1 LIDPFQPS
9 VWLADLFSRHGFW
22 WGLPAVF
29 LVGLGLN
36 LTPCVYP
43 MIPVTLAFF
52 SHQASGNVRRAVQLA
67 VVYVLGM
74 SLNYALLGVIAAR
87 TGMLFGSWLQQPL
100 VLVAIAA
107 MITSLALS
115 LFGLYEL
122 RLPSAIANRFGQAS
136 TGLWG
141 AFVMGLLVGFVAA
154 PCIGPVVLAL
164 LLIVGQIG
172 NPVGG
177 FLLFFIMGLGMG
189 LPYVVLAVAVHR
201 VKRLPKAGR
210 WLIWVKRLLGVAL
223 LGVAFFFVR
232 PLIFK
237 PEPSVGWAPYRE
249 AVFEEAQR
257 AGRPVIIDVYAD
269 WCVPCVEMDHVTFRH
284 PDVVRALAPVTTMRL
299 DVTSD
304 VSPEGERLLE
314 RYQVYGAPTV
324 LFFDRTGRERTE
336 LRLLGFV
343 KPAEFLERF
352 SRLQGGG

>member
-1 LIDPFQPS
+1 LIDAFQPS
-9 VWLADLFSRHGFW
+9 AWLADLLSRHGFW

-52 SHQASGNVRRAVQLA
+52 SGQASGNFRRAAGLA
-67 VVYVLGM
+67 IVYVLGI
-74 SLNYALLGVIAAR
+74 SLNYALLGIIAAR

-100 VLVAIAA
+100 VLAAVAAVIVA
-107 MITSLALS
+107 LALS
-115 LFGLYEL
+115 MFGFYEL
-122 RLPSAIANRFGQAS
+122 RLPSALAGRFGQAS
-136 TGLWG
+136 TGAWG
-141 AFVMGLLVGFVAA
+141 AFVMGLVVGFVAA

-164 LLIVGQIG
+164 LLVVGQIG
-172 NPVGG
+172 NPLGG
-177 FLLFFIMGLGMG
+177 FLLFFVMGLGMG
-189 LPYVVLAVAVHR
+189 LPYVVLAVAADR
-201 VKRLPKAGR
+201 AGRLPKAGR
-210 WLIWVKRLLGVAL
+210 WLIWIKKLLGVAL

-232 PLIFK
+232 PLVFK
-237 PEPSVGWAPYRE
+237 PEASVGWAPYRE
-249 AVFEEAQR
+249 AALEEAQR
-257 AGRPVIIDVYAD
+257 AGRPVLIDIYAD

-284 PDVVRALAPVTTMRL
+284 PDVVRALSEVTTMRL

-314 RYQVYGAPTV
+314 RYRVYGAPTV
-324 LFFDRTGRERTE
+324 LFFDRTGQERTE

-352 SRLQGGG
+352 SRLQ